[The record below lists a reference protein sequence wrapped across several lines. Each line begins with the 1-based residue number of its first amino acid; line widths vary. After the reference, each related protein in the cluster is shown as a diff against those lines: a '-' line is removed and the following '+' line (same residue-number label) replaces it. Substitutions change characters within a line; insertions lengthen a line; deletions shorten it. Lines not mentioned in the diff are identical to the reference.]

1 MEFFLA
7 VGAGDGGPPRKERFA
22 EFGQALERA
31 VELIHS
37 AAGAPLEIIDTG
49 EHQVLAAADLQRLA
63 QWVEKFAP
71 VDDDTTRAIFAPL
84 PDATLDALARWLLF
98 RMRAAGI
105 SPRAR
110 LAVLGGVLDA
120 IKGSR

>member
-7 VGAGDGGPPRKERFA
+7 IGAGDGPPRKERFA

-31 VELIHS
+31 VELVSS
-37 AAGAPLEIIDTG
+37 AAATPLEITDTG

-63 QWVEKFAP
+63 GWVGAFAP
-71 VDDDTTRAIFAPL
+71 IDDDLARCVFAPL
-84 PDATLDALARWLLF
+84 PAATLDALARWLIF

-110 LAVLGGVLDA
+110 LAVLGSVLDA
-120 IKGSR
+120 IKGEK